1 MISRDTSSL
10 DYGRLVLASR
20 RLGAAPNHQ
29 RKRLALVGDAATQ
42 LFVPLFRTLFH
53 ENGVT
58 VEIYEGHFDAVDLE
72 VLNPNSELYR
82 FEPDT
87 ILLLNCTQS
96 LRSKYYGRAGSGEDF
111 GAASLSRITN
121 AWEAIHRS
129 CPAVAVQCNF
139 VMPYERTFGNFDHSV
154 AGSFHAVVQHLNQ
167 LLAEEVRK
175 RNYVF
180 ISDVAAIAATVGSRN
195 WFDERHWI
203 GSKAFC
209 SPEYL
214 PLVAQN
220 FVEIALATMGRVVKC
235 IVLDLDNTLWGGV
248 IGDDGPEGIQI
259 NAHGEGETF
268 YNFQCYLRELKRR
281 GIILAVCSKN
291 DYDTAIRPFRENPE
305 MVLKE
310 EDIAAFVA
318 NWNNKADN
326 IRVIRDTL
334 NIAFDSMVFLDD
346 NPFER
351 NLVRELVPEV
361 IVPELP
367 EDPADFARAL
377 ADLNLFETN
386 SFSAEDLVRADQ
398 YRQEA
403 QRRVTTAQY
412 TSIEDYLKSLE
423 MKIQVARFDEFHLP
437 RIAQLI
443 QRSNQFNL
451 TTRRLNL
458 AQCEAMMADYQGCIP
473 LYARLSDRFGDH
485 GLISVVVA
493 APKGEELLISDWLMS
508 CRVLTRGV
516 EEYLMNRIF
525 EEAQARG
532 CRRVVGEYIPTVKNS
547 MVREFYARFGFH
559 KIGDGENGRAVWALE
574 VAEYTRFEAFINPV
588 EAARAARAG

>member
-1 MISRDTSSL
+1 MPGKLFI
-10 DYGRLVLASR
+10 
-20 RLGAAPNHQ
+20 
-29 RKRLALVGDAATQ
+29 AL
-42 LFVPLFRTLFH
+42 
-53 ENGVT
+53 
-58 VEIYEGHFDAVDLE
+58 
-72 VLNPNSELYR
+72 
-82 FEPDT
+82 
-87 ILLLNCTQS
+87 
-96 LRSKYYGRAGSGEDF
+96 
-111 GAASLSRITN
+111 
-121 AWEAIHRS
+121 
-129 CPAVAVQCNF
+129 
-139 VMPYERTFGNFDHSV
+139 
-154 AGSFHAVVQHLNQ
+154 VQHLNQ

-195 WFDERHWI
+195 WFDERHWV

-235 IVLDLDNTLWGGV
+235 IVVDLDNTLWGGV

-259 NAHGEGETF
+259 NAHGEGESF
-268 YNFQCYLRELKRR
+268 HNFQCYLRELRRR

-291 DYDTAIRPFRENPE
+291 DYDNAIRPFRENPE
-305 MVLKE
+305 MALKE
-310 EDIAAFVA
+310 EDIAVFVA

-334 NIAFDSMVFLDD
+334 NIGLDSMVFLDD

-367 EDPADFARAL
+367 EDPADFVGAL
-377 ADLNLFETN
+377 AGLNLFETT
-386 SFSAEDLVRADQ
+386 SCSAEDRTRADQ

-403 QRRVTTAQY
+403 QRQVTVARY
-412 TSIEDYLKSLE
+412 TKIEDYLKSLE

-451 TTRRLNL
+451 TTRRLN
-458 AQCEAMMADYQGCIP
+458 QTECEAMMADCEGCIP

-485 GLISVVVA
+485 GLISVVVVT
-493 APKGEELLISDWLMS
+493 PKGGELLISDWLMS
-508 CRVLTRGV
+508 CRVLSRGV

-525 EEAQARG
+525 DEAQARG
-532 CRRVVGEYIPTVKNS
+532 CGRVLGEYIPTAKNS

-559 KIGDGENGRAVWALE
+559 KICDGENGRAVWALE
-574 VAEYTRFEAFINPV
+574 VAEYTRFESFISPV
-588 EAARAARAG
+588 EVARAARAG